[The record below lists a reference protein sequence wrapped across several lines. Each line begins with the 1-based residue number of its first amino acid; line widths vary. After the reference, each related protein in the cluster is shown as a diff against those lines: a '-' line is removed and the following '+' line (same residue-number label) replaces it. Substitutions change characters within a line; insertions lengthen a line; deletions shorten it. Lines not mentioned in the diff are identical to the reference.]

1 MSPSKV
7 LIIVYIKEDI
17 IVCNSKDCVFETVR
31 HLLCSLVPV
40 VMEDVAQNL
49 VGYQIEDVLQ
59 PGQRIDVGDV
69 DLSQVVLCLLHEGEA
84 CPEVWEIKPK

>member
-1 MSPSKV
+1 MITLYS
-7 LIIVYIKEDI
+7 E
-17 IVCNSKDCVFETVR
+17 DCVFETIL

-59 PGQRIDVGDV
+59 PGQRVDVGDV
-69 DLSQVVLCLLHEGEA
+69 DLSQVVLRLLHEGEA
-84 CPEVWEIKPK
+84 CPEVWKIKPK